1 MEPPK
6 KILVVGEKLTG
17 KSSIIQIFKD
27 YDPSTN
33 SFTQSTANHSST
45 MLTSS
50 LSNNHSANV
59 PNSTRNNKDSNNQ
72 KRQNP

>member
-33 SFTQSTANHSST
+33 SFTQSTANHSAT

-50 LSNNHSANV
+50 LSHHHSANV
-59 PNSTRNNKDSNNQ
+59 PSTTGNKDQNNQ
-72 KRQNP
+72 KKQNP